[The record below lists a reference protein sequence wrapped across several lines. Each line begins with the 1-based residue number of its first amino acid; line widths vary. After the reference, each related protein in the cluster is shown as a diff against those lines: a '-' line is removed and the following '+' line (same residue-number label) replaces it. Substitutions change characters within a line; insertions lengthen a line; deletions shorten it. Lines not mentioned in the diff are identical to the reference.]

1 MFGIA
6 ISSRIYNT
14 IGSNNLPMPDY
25 STIDFNDYEIPNG
38 ALSELSRGCTAKCT
52 FCEETHFWKYRQR
65 QAVDALTEIEWLYY
79 NKYIIYS
86 ELLRFTKILLES
98 KLDTL
103 QAIMVSNL
111 SDNIVFVLKRNN
123 INITL
128 NKAMDY
134 FMSIEEYEKCAEI
147 RDLNILIQNLENET
161 ANIKISKSNKRG
173 LESNR

>member
-1 MFGIA
+1 MKETPIILHIDLG
-6 ISSRIYNT
+6 
-14 IGSNNLPMPDY
+14 DY
-25 STIDFNDYEIPNG
+25 S
-38 ALSELSRGCTAKCT
+38 LSE
-52 FCEETHFWKYRQR
+52 
-65 QAVDALTEIEWLYY
+65 WLRD

-111 SDNIVFVLKRNN
+111 SDNIVFVLKRKN

-134 FMSIEEYEKCAEI
+134 FMLIEEYEKCAEI

-161 ANIKISKSNKRG
+161 ADIKISKSNQRG
-173 LESNR
+173 LKSNR

>member
-1 MFGIA
+1 MKETPI
-6 ISSRIYNT
+6 I
-14 IGSNNLPMPDY
+14 LH
-25 STIDFNDYEIPNG
+25 IDLGNDS
-38 ALSELSRGCTAKCT
+38 LR
-52 FCEETHFWKYRQR
+52 
-65 QAVDALTEIEWLYY
+65 EWLYY

-86 ELLRFTKILLES
+86 ELLRFTKILLEDG
-98 KLDTL
+98 LDTL

-161 ANIKISKSNKRG
+161 ANTKISKSNKRG

>member
-1 MFGIA
+1 MKETPIILHIDLG
-6 ISSRIYNT
+6 
-14 IGSNNLPMPDY
+14 DY
-25 STIDFNDYEIPNG
+25 S
-38 ALSELSRGCTAKCT
+38 LSE
-52 FCEETHFWKYRQR
+52 
-65 QAVDALTEIEWLYY
+65 WLRD

-111 SDNIVFVLKRNN
+111 SDNIVFVLKRKN

-134 FMSIEEYEKCAEI
+134 FMLIEEYEKCAEI

-161 ANIKISKSNKRG
+161 ANIKIGKSNQRG
-173 LESNR
+173 LKSNR

>member
-1 MFGIA
+1 MKETPIILHIDLG
-6 ISSRIYNT
+6 
-14 IGSNNLPMPDY
+14 DY
-25 STIDFNDYEIPNG
+25 S
-38 ALSELSRGCTAKCT
+38 LSE
-52 FCEETHFWKYRQR
+52 
-65 QAVDALTEIEWLYY
+65 WLRD

-111 SDNIVFVLKRNN
+111 SDNIVFVLKRKN

-134 FMSIEEYEKCAEI
+134 FMLIEEYEKCAEI

-161 ANIKISKSNKRG
+161 ANIKIGKSNQRG
-173 LESNR
+173 LKSDR

>member
-1 MFGIA
+1 MKETPIILHIDLG
-6 ISSRIYNT
+6 
-14 IGSNNLPMPDY
+14 DY
-25 STIDFNDYEIPNG
+25 S
-38 ALSELSRGCTAKCT
+38 LSE
-52 FCEETHFWKYRQR
+52 
-65 QAVDALTEIEWLYY
+65 WLRD

-111 SDNIVFVLKRNN
+111 SDNIVFVLKRKN

-134 FMSIEEYEKCAEI
+134 FMLIEEYEKCAEI
-147 RDLNILIQNLENET
+147 RDLNILIQNLQNET
-161 ANIKISKSNKRG
+161 ADIKISKSNQRG
-173 LESNR
+173 LKSNR

>member
-1 MFGIA
+1 MKETPIILHIDLG
-6 ISSRIYNT
+6 N
-14 IGSNNLPMPDY
+14 Y
-25 STIDFNDYEIPNG
+25 S
-38 ALSELSRGCTAKCT
+38 LSE
-52 FCEETHFWKYRQR
+52 
-65 QAVDALTEIEWLYY
+65 WLHN

-161 ANIKISKSNKRG
+161 ANTKISKSNKRG
-173 LESNR
+173 LKSDR